1 MSYQDKKKIAN
12 LYVEPETHAALKRL
26 AVQQETTMQAVA
38 ARFLDELQ
46 PVLKEIADAYD
57 AIKTGENTQKVLN
70 SFMANSLKIAASN
83 LENDE

>member
-12 LYVEPETHAALKRL
+12 LYVEPETHTALKRL
-26 AVQQETTMQAVA
+26 AVQQETTIQAVA